1 MFGKK
6 RTNMS
11 RLLETGDAGAE
22 TIKVSKDVDWAAND
36 RIFIAASTMQHD

>member
-11 RLLETGDAGAE
+11 RLLETGDAGAK

-36 RIFIAASTMQHD
+36 RIFIAASTM